1 MSTLAT
7 TTLEIE
13 ALHVSLGGTPIVR
26 DVSFAAKAGQVT
38 VIVGPNGSGK
48 STTLKAVTGELP
60 HSGRVRLNGVEV
72 DDLPPEALAGLR
84 AVLPQHASLTFPLTV
99 AEVVRLGIRR
109 GVLPAGSP
117 HRRIAEAL
125 ERVDLDGFAAREY
138 HSLSGGEQQR
148 VQLARVLCQVWEPC
162 PDGVPRWLF
171 LDEPISSLDIR
182 HQILIMDVAA
192 DYARAGGGVVAV
204 LHDLNLTALY
214 ADHILVMKSGRLL
227 SQGTP
232 KEVITDRLVSEAFDH
247 PLRVSAVPAGE
258 IPFILPQ
265 AAGPAAAVR

>member
-1 MSTLAT
+1 MSMAAT
-7 TTLEIE
+7 PTLEIE
-13 ALHVSLGGTPIVR
+13 ALNVSLSGTPIVR
-26 DVSFAAKAGQVT
+26 DVSFAAKAGAVT

-48 STTLKAVTGELP
+48 STMLKAVTGELR
-60 HSGRVRLNGVEV
+60 HTGRVRLNGTKV
-72 DDLPPEALAGLR
+72 DGLPPEALAGLR
-84 AVLPQHASLTFPLTV
+84 AVLPQHTSLTFPLTV

-109 GVLPAGSP
+109 GALPSASP
-117 HRRIAEAL
+117 HRRICEAL
-125 ERVDLDGFAAREY
+125 ERVDLDGFAARAY

-148 VQLARVLCQVWEPC
+148 VQLARVLCQVWDPC
-162 PDGVPRWLF
+162 PGGVPRWLF

-192 DYARAGGGVVAV
+192 GYARAGGGVVAV

-214 ADHILVMKSGRLL
+214 ADHILVMKTGRLL

-258 IPFILPQ
+258 VPFILPQ
-265 AAGPAAAVR
+265 AAGSVAAVR

>member
-1 MSTLAT
+1 MSMAAT
-7 TTLEIE
+7 PTLEIE
-13 ALHVSLGGTPIVR
+13 ALNVSLSGTPIVR
-26 DVSFAAKAGQVT
+26 DVSFAAKAGAVT
-38 VIVGPNGSGK
+38 VVVGPNGSGK
-48 STTLKAVTGELP
+48 STMLKAVTGELR
-60 HSGRVRLNGVEV
+60 HTGRVRLNGTKV
-72 DDLPPEALAGLR
+72 DGLPPEALAGLR
-84 AVLPQHASLTFPLTV
+84 AVLPQHTSLTFPLTV

-109 GVLPAGSP
+109 GALPSASP
-117 HRRIAEAL
+117 HRRICEAL
-125 ERVDLDGFAAREY
+125 ERVDLDGFAARAY

-148 VQLARVLCQVWEPC
+148 VQLARVLCQVWDPC
-162 PDGVPRWLF
+162 PGGVPRWLF

-214 ADHILVMKSGRLL
+214 ADHILVMKTGRLL

-258 IPFILPQ
+258 VPFILPQ
-265 AAGPAAAVR
+265 AAGSVAAVR

>member
-1 MSTLAT
+1 MSTAAT
-7 TTLEIE
+7 PTLEIE
-13 ALHVSLGGTPIVR
+13 ALNVSLSGTPIVR
-26 DVSFAAKAGQVT
+26 DVSFAAKAGAVT
-38 VIVGPNGSGK
+38 VVVGPNGSGK
-48 STTLKAVTGELP
+48 STMLKAVTGELR
-60 HSGRVRLNGVEV
+60 HTGRVRLNGTKV
-72 DDLPPEALAGLR
+72 DGLPPEALAGLR
-84 AVLPQHASLTFPLTV
+84 AVLPQHTSLTFPLTV

-109 GVLPAGSP
+109 GALASGSS
-117 HRRIAEAL
+117 HRRIGEAL
-125 ERVDLDGFAAREY
+125 ERVDLDGFAARAY

-148 VQLARVLCQVWEPC
+148 VQLARVLCQVWDPC
-162 PDGVPRWLF
+162 PGGVPRWLF

-192 DYARAGGGVVAV
+192 GYARAGGGVVAV

-214 ADHILVMKSGRLL
+214 ADHILVMKTGRLL

-258 IPFILPQ
+258 VPFILPQ
-265 AAGPAAAVR
+265 AAGSVAAVR

>member
-1 MSTLAT
+1 MSMAAT
-7 TTLEIE
+7 PTLEIE
-13 ALHVSLGGTPIVR
+13 ALNVSLSGTPIVR
-26 DVSFAAKAGQVT
+26 DISFAAKAGAVT
-38 VIVGPNGSGK
+38 VVVGPNGSGK
-48 STTLKAVTGELP
+48 STMLKAVTGELR
-60 HSGRVRLNGVEV
+60 HTGRVRLNGTKV
-72 DDLPPEALAGLR
+72 DGLPPEALAGLR
-84 AVLPQHASLTFPLTV
+84 AVLPQHTSLTFPLTV

-109 GVLPAGSP
+109 GALPSASP
-117 HRRIAEAL
+117 HRRICEAL
-125 ERVDLDGFAAREY
+125 ERVDLDGFAARAY

-148 VQLARVLCQVWEPC
+148 VQLARVLCQVWDPC
-162 PDGVPRWLF
+162 PGGVPRWLF

-192 DYARAGGGVVAV
+192 GYARAGGGVVAV

-214 ADHILVMKSGRLL
+214 ADHILVMKTGRLL

-258 IPFILPQ
+258 VPFILPQ
-265 AAGPAAAVR
+265 AAGSVAAVR